1 MGCWQARNEVERR
14 VEVIDRLSQLSW
26 PPKERS
32 CLGSR
37 LEPLMLNGWVAR
49 CGEGVLEKYR
59 RSCHVENANKE
70 VHRTKSC
77 LMSSQ
82 HRR

>member
-1 MGCWQARNEVERR
+1 VERR

-49 CGEGVLEKYR
+49 CDEGALEEFK
-59 RSCHVENANKE
+59 RSCHGLECE
-70 VHRTKSC
+70 
-77 LMSSQ
+77 
-82 HRR
+82 

>member
-1 MGCWQARNEVERR
+1 MERR

-26 PPKERS
+26 PLKERS

-49 CGEGVLEKYR
+49 CGEGVLEKYK
-59 RSCHVENANKE
+59 RSCHGRECE
-70 VHRTKSC
+70 RGG
-77 LMSSQ
+77 
-82 HRR
+82 

>member
-1 MGCWQARNEVERR
+1 MGCWQARDEVERR

-37 LEPLMLNGWVAR
+37 LDPLMLNGWVAR
-49 CGEGVLEKYR
+49 
-59 RSCHVENANKE
+59 
-70 VHRTKSC
+70 
-77 LMSSQ
+77 
-82 HRR
+82 